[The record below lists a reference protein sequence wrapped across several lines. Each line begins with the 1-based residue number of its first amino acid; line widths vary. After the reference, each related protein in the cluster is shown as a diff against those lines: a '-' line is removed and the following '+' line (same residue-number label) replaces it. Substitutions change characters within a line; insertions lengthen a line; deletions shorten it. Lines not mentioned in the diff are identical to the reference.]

1 MPEKK
6 PAPRIVQ
13 VMTAA
18 DGSLAGVLYSNG
30 RAFLWYYTDKM
41 EGKGVWVEMAY
52 PDLNV
57 KQ

>member
-6 PAPRIVQ
+6 AVPKISQ

-30 RAFLWYYTDKM
+30 RVFLWYYTDKM
-41 EGKGVWVEMAY
+41 NGMGFWKEMVY

-57 KQ
+57 ES